1 MENIQNNNNQE
12 LKDKVI
18 ILLAGGR
25 IVQRHEGSNETELT
39 SDEIL
44 SFLPE
49 ELRNHSV
56 IQKWSFQPATNY
68 TLRMCGEIM
77 SMVSGF
83 IHNDGARG
91 VVVTCGIQAL
101 AELAYFADLV
111 WDLNPPL
118 IFTGS
123 IFNADSQNSETAMRL
138 SQSVRAA
145 LSGACQ
151 GKGALICIQ
160 DGIYAPADVLRISNF
175 NRAGL
180 LAFPESPLGVF
191 SQPSGDYIS
200 LRLPRHRLTKK
211 IIAPLARNIP
221 IISASLGDGDL
232 ILRALL
238 DKKFEELDGLIVS
251 GLGDGDVPSVW
262 VAMLRKLI
270 RTEIPVVL
278 TSRYPDGFV
287 QANENYEGSASQLLE
302 MGLINAGMLSP
313 YQARIKLAI
322 GLSSGLKGEELAN
335 YIHTK

>member
-1 MENIQNNNNQE
+1 MENR
-12 LKDKVI
+12 DKVI
-18 ILLAGGR
+18 VLLAGGR
-25 IVQRHEGSNETELT
+25 IVQRREGTGETEL
-39 SDEIL
+39 SDEELIAL
-44 SFLPE
+44 LPA
-49 ELRNHSV
+49 ELREHAV
-56 IQKWSFQPATNY
+56 FQKWSFQPVSNY

-83 IHNDGARG
+83 INNDGARG

-123 IFNADSQNSETAMRL
+123 IFNAGTPNSETSIRL
-138 SQSVRAA
+138 SQSIRAA
-145 LSGACQ
+145 LSGACT

-160 DGIYAPADVLRISNF
+160 DAIYAPADVLRISNF

-200 LRLPRHRLTKK
+200 LRLPRHRHVQKLN
-211 IIAPLARNIP
+211 APLARNIP
-221 IISASLGDGDL
+221 ILSASLGDGDI
-232 ILRALL
+232 ILKSLL
-238 DKKFEELDGLIVS
+238 DKRFEELDGLIVS
-251 GLGDGDVPSVW
+251 GLGDGDVPSAW
-262 VAMLRKLI
+262 VPLLRKII
-270 RTEIPVVL
+270 RSGIPVVL

-287 QANENYEGSASQLLE
+287 QATENYEGSASQMLE

-313 YQARIKLAI
+313 YQARIRLAV
-322 GLSSGLKGEELAN
+322 GLASGLNGEELAN
-335 YIHTK
+335 YMHRK

>member
-1 MENIQNNNNQE
+1 MQDIHNNNIDI
-12 LKDKVI
+12 KDKII

-25 IVQRHEGSNETELT
+25 IVQRHENSGEIEL
-39 SDEIL
+39 SSQEIL
-44 SFLPE
+44 SFLPK
-49 ELRNHSV
+49 ELQSHAV
-56 IQKWSFQPATNY
+56 VQKWSSQPATYY

-83 IHNDGARG
+83 INNDGARG

-123 IFNADSQNSETAMRL
+123 IFNAYTPNSETSARL

-191 SQPSGDYIS
+191 SQPSGDYIA
-200 LRLPRHRLTKK
+200 LRLPRHRHVRK
-211 IIAPLARNIP
+211 ITSPLARNIP

-238 DKKFEELDGLIVS
+238 DKRFEELDGLIVS
-251 GLGDGDVPSVW
+251 GLGDGDVPSAW
-262 VAMLRKLI
+262 VPLLRKL
-270 RTEIPVVL
+270 RRAEIPMVL

-287 QANENYEGSASQLLE
+287 QATENYEGSAAQLLE

-313 YQARIKLAI
+313 YQARIRLAV
-322 GLSSGLKGEELAN
+322 GLASGLKGEELSD
-335 YIHTK
+335 YMHRK